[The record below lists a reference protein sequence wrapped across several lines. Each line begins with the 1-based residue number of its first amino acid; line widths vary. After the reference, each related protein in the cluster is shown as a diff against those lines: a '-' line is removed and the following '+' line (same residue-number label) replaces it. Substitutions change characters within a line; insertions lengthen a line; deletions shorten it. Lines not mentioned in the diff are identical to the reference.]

1 MGDWRFL
8 FCKVHCAF
16 LYGPLDSGLLHRG
29 IRTRP
34 VWLGARQLISVNCCY
49 TLYVCWKHLIQIL
62 LTNEVA
68 NVAYTRSLG
77 HLRAGLEPAVT
88 MDINSVGVW
97 YELIAVC
104 SLLVPVNVGHYD
116 NSPLRGSNP
125 RP

>member
-1 MGDWRFL
+1 MVCSTAGFAPAR
-8 FCKVHCAF
+8 
-16 LYGPLDSGLLHRG
+16 SGMV
-29 IRTRP
+29 T
-34 VWLGARQLISVNCCY
+34 RQLKSVNCCY

-88 MDINSVGVW
+88 MDKNSVGVW

-104 SLLVPVNVGHYD
+104 SLLVPVNVGHSD